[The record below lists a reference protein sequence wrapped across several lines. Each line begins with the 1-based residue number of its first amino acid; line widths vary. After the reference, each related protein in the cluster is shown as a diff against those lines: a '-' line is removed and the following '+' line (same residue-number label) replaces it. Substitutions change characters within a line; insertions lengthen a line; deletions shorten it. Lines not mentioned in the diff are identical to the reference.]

1 MKYVE
6 EYRDPQL
13 ARQLLDEI
21 HAATTK
27 PWSLMEVCGG
37 QTNTIVRQ
45 GIDDVLP
52 VGLRMVHGP
61 GCPVCVTPLEM
72 VDKACAIAVQPGV
85 TFTSYGDMLRVPG
98 SHSDL
103 LSLKARGA
111 DVRVVYSPMEAVRIA
126 QREPDRQ
133 VVFFAVGFETT
144 APANA
149 MSVIRARDLGLSN
162 FSILVSHVL
171 VPPAMTSILDDE
183 DCGIDG
189 FLAAGHVCAVMG
201 WREYEPIAARYRVP
215 IVVTGFEPLDL
226 LEGILMA
233 VRQLESGRCEVENQ
247 YIRAVRRNGNEH
259 AQEAVASVFQ
269 VADRTWRGVGE
280 IPRSGLELAAA
291 FAEFDAARRFAV
303 EGIETRENPACIA
316 GAILRGT
323 RLPTDCPMYGRACTP
338 RMPLGAPM
346 VSSEGT
352 CAAFYN
358 AGRVAEPATAQQTV
372 GSQA

>member
-13 ARQLLDEI
+13 AHQLLDQI
-21 HAATTK
+21 HAVTTK

-72 VDKACAIAVQPGV
+72 VDKACAIAVRPEV

-98 SHSDL
+98 STNDL

-126 QREPDRQ
+126 RDEPSRQ

-149 MSVIRARDLGLSN
+149 MAVIRAHELGLAN

-183 DCGIDG
+183 ECGIDA

-201 WREYEPIAARYRVP
+201 WREYEPIAARYGVP

-233 VRQLESGRCEVENQ
+233 VRQLESGRAEVENQ
-247 YIRAVRRNGNEH
+247 YIRTVRR
-259 AQEAVASVFQ
+259 
-269 VADRTWRGVGE
+269 
-280 IPRSGLELAAA
+280 
-291 FAEFDAARRFAV
+291 
-303 EGIETRENPACIA
+303 
-316 GAILRGT
+316 
-323 RLPTDCPMYGRACTP
+323 
-338 RMPLGAPM
+338 
-346 VSSEGT
+346 
-352 CAAFYN
+352 
-358 AGRVAEPATAQQTV
+358 
-372 GSQA
+372 

>member
-13 ARQLLDEI
+13 ARQLLAEI
-21 HAATTK
+21 HAVTTR

-52 VGLRMVHGP
+52 TQLRMVHGP
-61 GCPVCVTPLEM
+61 GCPVCVTPLQV
-72 VDKACAIAVQPGV
+72 VDQACAIAVKPEV

-126 QREPDRQ
+126 REEPEHQ

-149 MSVIRARDLGLSN
+149 MAVIRARELELPN
-162 FSILVSHVL
+162 FSVLVSHVL

-183 DCGIDG
+183 ECGIDG

-233 VRQLESGRCEVENQ
+233 VRQLESGRAEVENQ

-259 AQEAVASVFQ
+259 AQEAVRTVFQ
-269 VADRTWRGVGE
+269 VADRVWRGVGQ
-280 IPRSGLELAAA
+280 IARSGLELSAA
-291 FAEFDAARRFAV
+291 FTEFDAARRFAV
-303 EGIETRENPACIA
+303 EDIETLENPACIA

-323 RLPTDCPMYGRACTP
+323 QLPTQCPMYGSACTP
-338 RMPLGAPM
+338 RTPLGAPM

-358 AGRVAEPATAQQTV
+358 SGRVARPAAVPHTV
-372 GSQA
+372 GSRS